1 MSRQRQSL
9 GKEGEEIARR
19 YLEKR
24 GYTIVTANYRTRH
37 GEIDL
42 IARDGATLVFIEV
55 KTRTQEKFGSP
66 FAALTARKCTNMA
79 RVALHYLITHG
90 GTAQPARFDVV
101 SVRPGETM
109 EVELVQNAF
118 DLSA

>member
-1 MSRQRQSL
+1 MSRHRQSI
-9 GKEGEEIARR
+9 GKEGEEIARK

-24 GYTIVTANYRTRH
+24 GYKIVTANYRTRH

-55 KTRTQEKFGSP
+55 KTRTQERFGSP
-66 FAALTARKCTNMA
+66 LAALTARKCLNIS

-90 GTAQPARFDVV
+90 GTEQPARFDVV
-101 SVRPGETM
+101 SVRPGEAA

-118 DLSA
+118 DLSP